1 MTLKIL
7 IALMMS
13 AFREA
18 QADESV
24 MISLLFLIQRSA
36 WKEHSAKLGFRVK
49 EFSEVR
55 QKQPAKS
62 SPPEPGAWQLRRPQ
76 GPPYTG
82 VEAGATV
89 YLLFSSTAPGSYRWP
104 RLRVAAHISGR
115 GLRSAAVL
123 CPMRLRTG
131 HGGHGLHLRRVGDD
145 GLRVW

>member
-7 IALMMS
+7 IALMMT

-24 MISLLFLIQRSA
+24 MISLLFLIHQSA

-82 VEAGATV
+82 VEAGAATP
-89 YLLFSSTAPGSYRWP
+89 YLLFSSTAPGLY
-104 RLRVAAHISGR
+104 
-115 GLRSAAVL
+115 
-123 CPMRLRTG
+123 
-131 HGGHGLHLRRVGDD
+131 
-145 GLRVW
+145 